1 MLVTNCL
8 ECGKAFK
15 RMSLKS
21 RTKYC
26 HECRTP
32 TKNRYQQKE
41 SKQKRQ
47 AKDALATLDEH
58 NSRLDAIELTQ
69 EAKLGEINAV
79 ANDVAAK
86 AAILVAEEVDRVLAE
101 RGLEGENL
109 KQVMTNIAKINTR
122 LLRLEA
128 KMNNLNTEPKIGV
141 RKNTIRD
148 MKKEMSRLRGMI
160 ETLPPH
166 RGVEEPKLKQ
176 TRAQINRR
184 GRIGKVIRH
193 LHKVEVTGL
202 SGIMSVPLKG
212 VSQVTVYNNLKWAE
226 KKGYVKKHK
235 MGQKTAYTIGEN
247 HWSDHYKRKAEK
259 GKAKEEE

>member
-8 ECGKAFK
+8 ECGKPFK

-47 AKDALATLDEH
+47 AKDALATLEEH
-58 NSRLDAIELTQ
+58 DTRLDAIELTQ

-101 RGLEGENL
+101 RGLEGDNVKKVMGNL
-109 KQVMTNIAKINTR
+109 AKINTR
-122 LLRLEA
+122 LIQLEDIHL
-128 KMNNLNTEPKIGV
+128 K
-141 RKNTIRD
+141 TIKG
-148 MKKEMSRLRGMI
+148 MKKEMSRLREMI
-160 ETLPPH
+160 EESKTP
-166 RGVEEPKLKQ
+166 KQ

-184 GRIGKVIRH
+184 SRIGKVIRY
-193 LHKVEVTGL
+193 LHKVEVASL
-202 SGIMSVPLKG
+202 SGIMNVALKG
-212 VSQVTVYNNLKWAE
+212 VSRVTIYNNLKWAE
-226 KKGYVKKHK
+226 EMGYVKKHK